1 VAGKIDRGGGGG
13 GGKSYYLRSTGSVGI
28 SQSGKEISRG
38 EETECDDQRE
48 EDNDENDVCPQ

>member
-1 VAGKIDRGGGGG
+1 
-13 GGKSYYLRSTGSVGI
+13 LRSTGSVGI